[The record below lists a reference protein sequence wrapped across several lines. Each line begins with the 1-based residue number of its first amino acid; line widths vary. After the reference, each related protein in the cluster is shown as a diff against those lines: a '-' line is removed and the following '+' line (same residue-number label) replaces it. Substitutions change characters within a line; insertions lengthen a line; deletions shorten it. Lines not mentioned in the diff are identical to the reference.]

1 MSVKTYYND
10 SGISTKDK
18 SPVNFYLNGG
28 RDQANVIVTG
38 SVFGAAVPKAFG
50 PRASITLDN
59 LTFPLPIGQA
69 GAAGN
74 TNPNTGCQSYY
85 GSDGGLGIACFA
97 NTAQAATLRVQSN
110 YTRTS
115 GHTRFNTDNRLWRAK
130 NIILTKNAC
139 IRVPYIDF
147 AITNAAAQ
155 TINLTS
161 QTIQSLASK
170 SYAKNAVAFRVRRTI
185 SRASGQDIIQIP
197 NSTSAELG
205 TIYIICNLSANSL
218 QISVTG
224 GGVTID
230 DPRSTT
236 TSPLPSVTIPGY
248 AEAILMYRDTTN
260 LCILQS
266 LP

>member
-38 SVFGAAVPKAFG
+38 VIFTPKVFG
-50 PRASITLDN
+50 PRASITSDN
-59 LTFPLPIGQA
+59 LTFPLPTGQA

-85 GSDGGLGIACFA
+85 GSNGGLGIACFV
-97 NTAQAATLRVQSN
+97 NTNNPASLRVQSN
-110 YTRTS
+110 YTRTT
-115 GHTRFNTDNRLWRAK
+115 GHTRFNIDNRLWRAK

-139 IRVPYIDF
+139 IRIPYIDIT
-147 AITNAAAQ
+147 ITNAAAQ
-155 TINLTS
+155 TINLTN

-185 SRASGQDIIQIP
+185 ARASGQDVIQIP
-197 NSTSAELG
+197 NGTSAEVG
-205 TIYIICNLSANSL
+205 TIYIICNLCASNL

-224 GGVTID
+224 GGVNFD

-236 TSPLPSVTIPGY
+236 LSSLTTLTIPGCS
-248 AEAILMYRDTTN
+248 EIILMYRDTTN

>member
-10 SGISTKDK
+10 SGIHTKDK

-38 SVFGAAVPKAFG
+38 ILFTPKILG
-50 PRASITLDN
+50 PRASITSDN
-59 LTFPLPIGQA
+59 LTFPLPTGQA

-85 GSDGGLGIACFA
+85 GSDGGLGIVCFA
-97 NTAQAATLRVQSN
+97 NPGAPASLRVQSN

-115 GHTRFNTDNRLWRAK
+115 GHTRFNTDDRLWRAK

-139 IRVPYIDF
+139 IRIPYID
-147 AITNAAAQ
+147 ITISLAAAQ
-155 TINLTS
+155 TINLTN

-170 SYAKNAVAFRVRRTI
+170 SYAKNAVAFRVSRTI
-185 SRASGQDIIQIP
+185 VRASGQDVIQIP
-197 NSTSAELG
+197 NGTSAEVG
-205 TIYIICNLSANSL
+205 TIYIICNLCASNL
-218 QISVTG
+218 QVAVNG
-224 GGVTID
+224 GGVTFD

-236 TSPLPSVTIPGY
+236 TAALPSVTIPGCS
-248 AEAILMYRDTTN
+248 EVILMYRDTTN